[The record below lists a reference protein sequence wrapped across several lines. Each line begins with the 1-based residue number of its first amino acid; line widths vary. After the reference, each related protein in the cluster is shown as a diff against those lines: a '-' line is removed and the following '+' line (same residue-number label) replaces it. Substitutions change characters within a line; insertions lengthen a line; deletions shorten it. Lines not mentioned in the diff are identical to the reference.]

1 MVKAINWLL
10 NSEPWIEYRTRLDFL
25 GQSEHD
31 QNVIDAKNR
40 IIMHPQIQTLI
51 SSIQKWEDQIV
62 RNHKNAELPLHHLCF
77 LADIGLSISEPI
89 VKEITSVIMEHYD
102 ENNVFQVKM
111 NIPKHFG
118 GTGENSWGWM
128 LCDAPIIFYSLIK
141 LGVPIHL
148 LQDGIRHLVSFI
160 KNNGWPCT
168 VSPEMGKFR
177 GPGKKDDPCPYA
189 TLLMLKLLSQIE
201 EYKGSNECHI
211 GAETILTLWKSSMEA
226 HPYMF
231 YMGTDFRKNKAPT
244 IWYDIVSV
252 TDVLSQ
258 FTWLKNDIRLHEM
271 INIIES
277 KVDENG
283 CYTPESEY
291 KACKGWDF
299 GQKKAPSQ
307 WLTFIVLRIIKRI
320 RTE

>member
-1 MVKAINWLL
+1 LTL
-10 NSEPWIEYRTRLDFL
+10 TNSEPWIEYRARVDLL
-25 GQSEHD
+25 EQSEQD
-31 QNVIDAKNR
+31 KNVIDAKSR
-40 IIMHPQIQTLI
+40 IITHPQIQALTSGIL
-51 SSIQKWEDQIV
+51 KWEDQIV
-62 RNHKNAELPLHHLCF
+62 RNHKNAELPLHQLSF
-77 LADIGLSISEPI
+77 IADIGLSISEPI
-89 VKEITSVIMEHYD
+89 VNEITRMIMEHYD

-118 GTGENSWGWM
+118 GTGEDCWGWM

-141 LGVPIHL
+141 FGVPIHSL
-148 LQDGIRHLVSFI
+148 KNGLNHLVTYI
-160 KNNGWPCT
+160 RNNGWPCT

-189 TLLMLKLLSQIE
+189 TLQMLKLLSQVE
-201 EYKGSNECHI
+201 EYKNSNECHI
-211 GAETILTLWKSSMEA
+211 GAETLLNLWKSSMEA

-231 YMGTDFRKNKAPT
+231 YMGTDFRKIKAPT
-244 IWYDIVSV
+244 IWYDIVSI

-277 KVDENG
+277 KADENG

-299 GQKKAPSQ
+299 GQKKTPSK
-307 WLTFIVLRIIKRI
+307 WLTFIILRVLKRI
-320 RTE
+320 RTK